1 MKCRS
6 IAASSPSG
14 CLARIVS
21 LTVASCCFRARPW
34 HADHP
39 KYDERCLTWELGST
53 GISLLSPCGLRG
65 RLMNRYR
72 QERHRAALRARGA
85 RQVGVEAQVG
95 LWLDDNWR
103 FQKGFGLPLSS
114 QKPSPNA
121 KTEQRN
127 GDNCERKRR
136 QPD

>member
-14 CLARIVS
+14 CLAPIVS

-34 HADHP
+34 DADHP
-39 KYDERCLTWELGST
+39 KYDERCLTWEPGRT
-53 GISLLSPCGLRG
+53 GIFTTFPSWASGA
-65 RLMNRYR
+65 
-72 QERHRAALRARGA
+72 AAL
-85 RQVGVEAQVG
+85 QVGVEAQVG

-121 KTEQRN
+121 KTEQ
-127 GDNCERKRR
+127 
-136 QPD
+136 